1 MAMKNVTIALLL
13 LTAMLV
19 AGAAS
24 GATVIVNNEVD
35 PGAIDAETLERIY
48 LGKKTLWDSGQRIT
62 PALVNETSDVSK
74 NFLEQIL
81 NKSVPQYRAYWKK
94 RLFSGGGTVPKT
106 FRNSAEV
113 IDFVAKTPGAIGVV
127 ETGPKD
133 GSVRVIEVAR

>member
-1 MAMKNVTIALLL
+1 MKNISIPLLLLAALLL
-13 LTAMLV
+13 TGPAF
-19 AGAAS
+19 

-35 PGAIDAETLERIY
+35 PGVLDAETLERIY

-62 PALVNETSDVSK
+62 PALVAETSDVSK

-106 FRNSAEV
+106 FRSSAEV

-127 ETGPKD
+127 ESGPRD
-133 GSVRVIEVAR
+133 GSVKVIEVAR